1 MSCLNLT
8 TAPGRG
14 SGRGSEAAAPR
25 AVLREGQ
32 LVDRYIP
39 MSTDSNLLFN
49 VISVESF
56 HSSKLAVV
64 LEERIYLPVSVSPLP
79 VRSHS
84 AGPGR
89 VRGWAACKSEIAN
102 ISPLS
107 NGAQQPPHTS

>member
-1 MSCLNLT
+1 MAYIEICLCSNFPTAYVMNSFADLCFT
-8 TAPGRG
+8 T
-14 SGRGSEAAAPR
+14 
-25 AVLREGQ
+25 
-32 LVDRYIP
+32 Y
-39 MSTDSNLLFN
+39 LLN

-56 HSSKLAVV
+56 HSSKIAVV
-64 LEERIYLPVSVSPLP
+64 LEERNYLTVSVSPLP